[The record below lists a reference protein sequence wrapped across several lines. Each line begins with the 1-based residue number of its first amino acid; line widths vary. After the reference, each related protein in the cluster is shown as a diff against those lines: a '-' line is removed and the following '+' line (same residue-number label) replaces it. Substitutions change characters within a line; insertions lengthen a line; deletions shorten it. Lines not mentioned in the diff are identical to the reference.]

1 MNINNFLNVP
11 LVKIVVTILFFYYIF
26 EQTKDDP
33 KSASYQLKNADFD
46 QSVSAIKTV
55 LKLSNENV
63 KIINKEDSVTETTNQ
78 NTSSVSTESNPTSNQ
93 ISFSDLVIGQ
103 ENPVAICGSEALI
116 QYAIQDKDA
125 KTPLSQ
131 ATISIK
137 IGSKLNKIIEK
148 GLIGMKIGGVRLVNI
163 PENFTIGD
171 VAVDNAIK
179 TKKMFYKISLF
190 GLINPKKTENCEL

>member
-63 KIINKEDSVTETTNQ
+63 KIINNEDSVSNTTNQ
-78 NTSSVSTESNPTSNQ
+78 NTSSVSIENNPTNNQ
-93 ISFSDLVIGQ
+93 INFSDLVIGQ

-116 QYAIQDKDA
+116 QYAIQDKEA
-125 KTPLSQ
+125 KTLLNQ
-131 ATISIK
+131 ATINIK
-137 IGSKLNKIIEK
+137 IGSKINKIIEK
-148 GLIGMKIGGVRLVNI
+148 GLIGMKIGGVRLVDI
-163 PENFTIGD
+163 PTNFASGD
-171 VAVDNAIK
+171 GVVDNAIK
-179 TKKMFYKISLF
+179 TKKMFYKISLI